1 MSHFLVEMQRREGEQ
16 DRVAADIL
24 EPIGHRVSSGNPFT
38 ALEIALN
45 HDLVDA
51 ETTEDSLREAE
62 NLLHEGGHWGLSF
75 EGGLCCPVCGLKI
88 AGENAVRGFRGEC
101 SARGPREP
109 RKPREVNKSRSS
121 LAMAATSE
129 NRENREN
136 RER

>member
-62 NLLHEGGHWGLSF
+62 NLLHEG
-75 EGGLCCPVCGLKI
+75 
-88 AGENAVRGFRGEC
+88 
-101 SARGPREP
+101 
-109 RKPREVNKSRSS
+109 
-121 LAMAATSE
+121 ATGA
-129 NRENREN
+129 
-136 RER
+136 